1 MKRNIILAAVTAFT
15 VVSCSSDEAPAP
27 FYTAPNV
34 APVHQPA
41 ARPARVLA
49 LPGQAPVVATAS
61 HDVDAAF
68 DRQVAAYA
76 EQGSAYAEQGA
87 AYAQQGAAYA
97 EQGAAYAEQSAA
109 APAVADVPAAVPTPV
124 APLAPMD
131 PTPAAAIPAPVA
143 AAAPAATPAPAAPAP
158 ETSAPATS
166 GAMNYKVQITNL
178 TSGRIFVEAQDGAGT
193 IYPCGFMD
201 GKDAQTRSYTTPMES
216 AEPIKGPITVV
227 VRDPDKE
234 GSPEIRRYKVKPP
247 TTDYSNKTV
256 NVSILPGGMYLAS
269 VDGQV
274 YYQSL
279 PEEPKPV
286 PASESAP
293 AQ

>member
-1 MKRNIILAAVTAFT
+1 MRLVGTITLDMKRNIILAAVTAFT
-15 VVSCSSDEAPAP
+15 VVSCSSDEAPMP
-27 FYTAPNV
+27 TYTTPTV
-34 APVHQPA
+34 AMPA

-49 LPGQAPVVATAS
+49 LPGQAPVAVAS

-68 DRQVAAYA
+68 DQQVAAYA
-76 EQGSAYAEQGA
+76 GQEP
-87 AYAQQGAAYA
+87 
-97 EQGAAYAEQSAA
+97 AA
-109 APAVADVPAAVPTPV
+109 APVPAAADVTI
-124 APLAPMD
+124 
-131 PTPAAAIPAPVA
+131 PAAADVTVSDPAPAPVA
-143 AAAPAATPAPAAPAP
+143 VAPVPPAPVADVTAAPAP
-158 ETSAPATS
+158 EQDVTAPAPATG

-216 AEPIKGPITVV
+216 AAPIKGPITVV

-234 GSPEIRRYKVKPP
+234 GSPEIRRYKVNPP

-269 VDGQV
+269 VNGNV

-279 PEEPKPV
+279 PEEPKPE
-286 PASESAP
+286 PAKPEAP
-293 AQ
+293 APAPEQ